1 MMQGS
6 ENFVRRIHD
15 EDFDD
20 DDDDDDVN
28 PTSNGE
34 TSSDNFKVCSM
45 QVVWQLILIKKSA

>member
-20 DDDDDDVN
+20 DDDNDDVN

-45 QVVWQLILIKKSA
+45 QVV